1 MKAFL
6 TLFLLAGTALAQS
19 TGTDQTPAPPPQTA
33 PAPQPAEQPKT
44 EQPTSE
50 QPKTTPA
57 APVTPA
63 TPTEPE
69 FPIVKVQVTVPEALQ
84 GQFQEA
90 LKVFSHERVPFQAEF
105 VQNAD
110 QRFLTETDIPFNPDA
125 GSRTLTSGNRRWIW
139 INTSTTLSQ
148 SVIWRVETAKVLKL
162 SDGVLLP
169 KERTLTESDKQ
180 TLKTLYASKGDF
192 NSDDRVDLLDLIIL
206 ASNMGVENPSKG
218 DLNQDGQVNEQ
229 DYNLF
234 RDLYQK

>member
-19 TGTDQTPAPPPQTA
+19 TGTDQTPPTQTA
-33 PAPQPAEQPKT
+33 PATQPAEQPKT
-44 EQPTSE
+44 EP
-50 QPKTTPA
+50 TTP

-63 TPTEPE
+63 PPAEPE
-69 FPIVKVQVTVPEALQ
+69 FPMVKVQVTVPEALQ

-139 INTSTTLSQ
+139 INTTTTLSQ

-206 ASNMGVENPSKG
+206 ANNMGVENPSKG

-234 RDLYQK
+234 RELYQK